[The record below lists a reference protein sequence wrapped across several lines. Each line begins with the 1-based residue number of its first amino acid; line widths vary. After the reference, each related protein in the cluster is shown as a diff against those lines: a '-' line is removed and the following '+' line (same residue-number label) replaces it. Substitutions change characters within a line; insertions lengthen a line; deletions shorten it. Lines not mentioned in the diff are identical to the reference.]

1 MFNISLEAMQAQ
13 VQSKL
18 GLELDKL
25 WQSVI
30 DYRDNELKS
39 DTSYASRKRKLCKFF
54 EANVAQKFIDIV
66 RKYTGMT
73 VVQVKTLDM
82 FSTGSFCTWI
92 YLGADNSFKGT
103 FQVEDMLN
111 GGYLSRYWSMQ
122 RSNLNAF
129 TAEELMKLASSY
141 DAIHGCIK
149 PEMRDEVKKIARCTI
164 GFDVTLGFLVE
175 DLLPKNSDVKNFTA
189 RELTAIMLHEIG
201 HNMTL
206 IEHAGDMYAHTA
218 SFNYLTQSFINTNA
232 GNGAE
237 ALKLAKMAAAKAD
250 ATGNTDAAKKINSI
264 VNKFAADMSAAGAS
278 ANPVATRKLIE
289 GLLYSIMCIL
299 GDLILIPFNFIF
311 GSAVMKKYASTSAE
325 QKKKF
330 SDIPCNE
337 RLCTWQE
344 RKADEYAFSHG
355 YGAALAL
362 ALSKIGQFIRFY
374 GVSEKQAERLRLAD
388 ELGKNI
394 SILEKFKLLVI
405 APAVC
410 GGYSYTLYP
419 AASKR
424 FKELLKITIQQ
435 LKANGAQPEYVAKYM
450 ADIDRILDKIE
461 HYDKR
466 DEFMAKAVK
475 GYELFMA
482 YCSIPS
488 FVDMIVHGHVRKEVE
503 TLVNE
508 LQDVGSNLID
518 YYGNK
523 FINAAKKG

>member
-13 VQSKL
+13 VQSKF

-30 DYRDNELKS
+30 DYRDTELKS
-39 DTSYASRKRKLCKFF
+39 DTSYASRKRKISRFF
-54 EANVAQKFIDIV
+54 DANVGPKFISTV
-66 RKYTGMT
+66 YKYTGLT
-73 VVQVKTLDM
+73 ITDVKVLDT
-82 FSTGSFCTWI
+82 FYNGSFCTWI
-92 YLGADNSFKGT
+92 YLGSDNSQKGT
-103 FQVEDMLN
+103 LQIENIIN
-111 GGYLSRYWSMQ
+111 GGYLKRYWGSMLGDT
-122 RSNLNAF
+122 NVF
-129 TAEELMKLASSY
+129 TAEQLMKLASSY

-149 PEMRDEVKKIARCTI
+149 PEMRDEVKKIARCRI
-164 GFDVTLGFLVE
+164 GFDVVLGFLIE
-175 DLLPKNSDVKNFTA
+175 DLLPKNSEVKNFTA

-201 HNMTL
+201 HNLTL

-218 SFNYLTQSFINTNA
+218 SFDYLSRAFVAKNA

-237 ALKLAKMAAAKAD
+237 AMKLAKMVAAKAD

-264 VNKFAADMSAAGAS
+264 VNKFSADMSAAGTS
-278 ANPVATRKLIE
+278 ADPVATRKLIE
-289 GLLYSIMCIL
+289 GLLFSLICII
-299 GDLILIPFNFIF
+299 GDLVIIPYNFIF
-311 GSAVMKKYASTSAE
+311 GNSVMKKYAPLSAE

-355 YGAALAL
+355 YGADQVSS
-362 ALSKIGQFIRFY
+362 LSKIYQFIRFY

-394 SILEKFKLLVI
+394 SILEKFKLLVL
-405 APAVC
+405 APAIC
-410 GGYSYTLYP
+410 GDYGYSLYP

-424 FKELLKITIQQ
+424 FKELLRITIQQ

-461 HYDKR
+461 HYDKSE
-466 DEFMAKAVK
+466 EFQAKVVK

-482 YCSIPS
+482 YCSVPS
-488 FVDMIVHGHVRKEVE
+488 FIDMIVHGHVRKEIE

-508 LQDVGSNLID
+508 LQDIGSNLID

-523 FINAAKKG
+523 FISAAKKG